1 MIHVYNN
8 PSMLDFLKI
17 AARMPDDER
26 KQIEAASGEPY
37 DIDGVAVGNYCAPGP
52 KWVIKADEVPLVVG
66 GFVLQRRGVWQD
78 FLLTTP
84 EAWVDH
90 WFSVTRVCRRLMDAM
105 LQSGQAHRLQ
115 CIVPVLRMEGHPKL
129 WGWYEVLGYHKEGL
143 HHGYY
148 ASGADAYSFARV
160 KH

>member
-1 MIHVYNN
+1 MIHVYTN

-17 AARMPDDER
+17 AARMPEDER
-26 KQIEAASGEPY
+26 KQVEAASGEPY

-52 KWVIKADEVPLVVG
+52 KWVIKADDVPIVVG
-66 GFVLQRRGVWQD
+66 GFVPQRRGVWQD

-84 EAWVDH
+84 EAWTDH
-90 WFSVTRVCRRLMDAM
+90 WFVVTRVCRRSMNAM
-105 LQSGQAHRLQ
+105 FQSGEAHRLQ
-115 CIVPVLRMEGHPKL
+115 CVVPVKRMEERPKL
-129 WGWYEVLGYHKEGL
+129 WEWYKVLGYHKEGL